1 LIARFQ
7 IMRHQQRQR
16 NTSRQ
21 IFFSHF
27 AFLIENRRTRDKIQE
42 RCRTPRY
49 TYILAIVGLRS
60 TTNSQK
66 KREKKKMIKT
76 VSRSIPKLSYI
87 HQRICQAY
95 NIPRTENSD
104 EQNQRAVVAVQKP
117 CIARTMNSSRFR
129 PSSFRS
135 VMIAEEHDDA
145 SPDDVEPGLLLPQHP
160 AEPSSSSSSGP
171 VLPMDPQLN
180 HP

>member
-1 LIARFQ
+1 MEWIHSLDCIKTLSDKNSEFSWVGNVVGLLLMYTLIMLCSELIQLWASMQQCLNTYEYNLSVSTHALAWSQHFFMRRCKLDCQ
-7 IMRHQQRQR
+7 IPNHASSAETER

-66 KREKKKMIKT
+66 KRE
-76 VSRSIPKLSYI
+76 
-87 HQRICQAY
+87 
-95 NIPRTENSD
+95 ED
-104 EQNQRAVVAVQKP
+104 DQNRQ
-117 CIARTMNSSRFR
+117 
-129 PSSFRS
+129 
-135 VMIAEEHDDA
+135 
-145 SPDDVEPGLLLPQHP
+145 
-160 AEPSSSSSSGP
+160 
-171 VLPMDPQLN
+171 
-180 HP
+180 